1 MDFARDVRYS
11 LRTLRKT
18 PGFTV
23 TAILS
28 LAIGIGATTAIFA
41 LVNGLLL
48 RPLDGVRE
56 QERLVNTFMQEGS
69 DPELEGFSLPAYREF
84 RDTND
89 VFDGFAVYTA
99 RSLSLTHNGESRL
112 VASQIVSG
120 NYFSMLGTH
129 PLHGRFFLPEE
140 DATPGTHPVVVV
152 SSALWHRHFGSDP
165 QMVGKQLLLNGL
177 PFTVIGIAPP
187 GFGGTYIG
195 FVYDLWIP
203 TAMTEAVTR
212 RPILE
217 DRGKRWLEGV
227 ARLRPGVSL
236 GQAKAALSTIS
247 HRMAQEYPQD
257 RNFDIV
263 LRPLTGFDEDLHGG
277 VIAFLIV
284 LTAVSLFVL
293 LIACVNVA
301 NMLLA
306 RATVRGREVAIRIA
320 LGMSRRQLVAQLL
333 TESLVLA
340 LLGGTAGLFLAQWGI
355 ALLRQLDLPANL
367 PVVFDISLDLR
378 VLSFS
383 LLISVVAGLSFGLV
397 PARQSA
403 NPELVPALKDTGTDG
418 GRRTLLRSTFVVVQ
432 VALSLLLL
440 VTAGLFLRALQH
452 ATSANLG
459 FDPKSVETVSLD
471 PSVLGYDAAR
481 AQDLFTR
488 LADRARTLPGAE
500 SVALSDSLPLGLGNL
515 FGGNRTAIQVPGVP
529 PPPGQD
535 NFKLEYSIVG
545 SSYFDVLRIPLLN
558 GRPFT
563 TSDTK
568 DVTPVA
574 IVTEAMV
581 KHFWPGQDP
590 IGKTFTQDGKR
601 IQIVGIAK
609 DSKYIR
615 VNESPRDHFYIPYTQ
630 SNALHL
636 TLLVRTRGKP
646 AAVAQDLRNEIRNL
660 AQNLPIVNLMTMEES
675 ISVSR
680 MPQRI
685 AAMVASILGLVGL
698 LLAAVGIYG
707 VVAYSVAQR
716 RREIGIRIALG
727 AQRSSVL
734 RLVLR
739 QGLKLALFGVLVG
752 GIAAFGLGRLLES
765 LLFGLSASDPVT
777 YLGIAALLMGTAL
790 AASLLPARRAAR
802 TNPMTSFRIG

>member
-1 MDFARDVRYS
+1 MDFARDVKYS
-11 LRTLRKT
+11 LRTLRKS
-18 PGFTV
+18 PGFTI
-23 TAILS
+23 TAVLS

-48 RPLDGVRE
+48 LPLPGVRQ
-56 QERLVNTFMQEGS
+56 QEKLVNTFMKETN
-69 DPELEGFSLPAYREF
+69 DPELEGFSLPDYREF
-84 RDTND
+84 RDTNN
-89 VFDGFAVYTA
+89 VLDGFAVYTA
-99 RSLSLTHNGESRL
+99 RSLSLTRNGESQL

-152 SSALWHRHFGSDP
+152 SSTLWHRRFGSDP
-165 QMVGKQLLLNGL
+165 HLVGKQLVLNGI

-195 FVYDLWIP
+195 FVYDMWIP
-203 TAMTEAVTR
+203 TAMAEAVAK
-212 RPILE
+212 RPILN
-217 DRGKRWLEGV
+217 DRSKRWLEGV

-236 GQAKAALSTIS
+236 AQANAALSTIS
-247 HRMAQEYPQD
+247 RRMAQEYPED

-277 VIAFLIV
+277 VIEFLIV

-293 LIACVNVA
+293 LIACANVA

-306 RATVRGREVAIRIA
+306 RATVRGREIAIRIA
-320 LGMSRRQLVAQLL
+320 LGMSRRRLIAQLL

-340 LLGGTAGLFLAQWGI
+340 LLGGAAGLFLAQWGVV
-355 ALLRQLDLPANL
+355 LLRQFDPPANL
-367 PVVFDISLDLR
+367 PLVFDLSLDLR
-378 VLSFS
+378 VLSFA
-383 LLISVVAGLSFGLV
+383 LVISVIAGLSFGLV
-397 PARQSA
+397 PARQTA
-403 NPELVPALKDTGTDG
+403 NPELVPALKDTGTGG
-418 GRRTLLRSTFVVVQ
+418 GRRSLLRSAFVVVQ

-440 VTAGLFLRALQH
+440 VTAGLFLRALQR
-452 ATSANLG
+452 ATAADLG
-459 FDPKSVETVSLD
+459 FDPKGVETVTLD

-488 LADRARTLPGAE
+488 LADRVRTLPGVE
-500 SVALSDSLPLGLGNL
+500 SVALSSSTPLGLGNL
-515 FGGNRTAIQVPGVP
+515 FGGSRSAVQVPGVS

-535 NFKLEYSIVG
+535 SFKLESDVIN
-545 SSYFDVLRIPLLN
+545 SSYFDVLRIPLVR

-563 TSDTK
+563 ADDRK
-568 DVTPVA
+568 DVAPVA
-574 IVTEAMV
+574 IVNEAMA

-590 IGKTFTQDGKR
+590 IGKTFLRDGKTT
-601 IQIVGIAK
+601 QIVGIAK
-609 DSKYIR
+609 NSKYIR
-615 VNESPRDHFYIPYTQ
+615 VNESPRDHLYLPYPQ
-630 SNALHL
+630 SAALGL
-636 TLLVRTRGKP
+636 TLFVRTNGDP
-646 AAVAQDLRNEIRNL
+646 NAVAPALRNEIRTL
-660 AQNLPIVNLMTMEES
+660 APDLPVLNLMTLAES
-675 ISVSR
+675 ISIAR
-680 MPQRI
+680 MPQRV
-685 AAMVASILGLVGL
+685 AATVASILGLVGL

-716 RREIGIRIALG
+716 HREIGIRMALG
-727 AQRSSVL
+727 ALPGSVL

-739 QGLKLALFGVLVG
+739 QGVKLALFGVVVG
-752 GIAAFGLGRLLES
+752 GMAAFGLGRLLES

-777 YLGIAALLMGTAL
+777 YLGIALLLVGTAL

-802 TNPMTSFRIG
+802 IDPMTAFRAS